1 MIEKIVEWGSTYFE
15 EFTTQALS
23 GSTYSNVDPDTI
35 ECKLET
41 YAGTPVEVAD
51 LTYEKQSTGV
61 YYVMFYADKTL
72 YSTGTSYYL
81 TMYWIYDD
89 KSMCERVAIQI
100 VVDKK

>member
-1 MIEKIVEWGSTYFE
+1 MIEKLVEWGSTYFE

-23 GSTYSNVDPDTI
+23 GASYVNVDPDTI

-41 YAGTPVEVAD
+41 YANTPVEVAD

-61 YYVMFYADKTL
+61 YYVEFYADQSL
-72 YSTGTSYYL
+72 YSTGTSYYI
-81 TMYWIYDD
+81 TMYWTYDG

-100 VVDKK
+100 VADKK